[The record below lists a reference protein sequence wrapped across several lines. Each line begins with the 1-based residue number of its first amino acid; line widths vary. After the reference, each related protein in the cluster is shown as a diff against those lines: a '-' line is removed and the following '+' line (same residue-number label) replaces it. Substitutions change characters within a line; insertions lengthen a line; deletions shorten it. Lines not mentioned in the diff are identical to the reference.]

1 MLEQSFPL
9 RRLQCGLV
17 VTIVALTAFLTT
29 GVGAGADQPPQPAS
43 APSNSDAPH
52 GDLPT
57 LKEAFKNYF
66 VIGMAGDLPGNYS
79 ERELALV
86 RQQFNAATPENCM
99 KPGLVHP
106 GEDRWRFERTDAFV
120 NWCVENKIAVIHGHT
135 LLWHQQTGDWFF
147 EGGDKA
153 AVVERMKKHID
164 GLVGRYKGKIYSWD
178 VVNEAINDGGSPRS
192 GQTENLRNSKWLQTV
207 GPEYLTLAFKFAH
220 DADPAAKLYY
230 NDYGIEAGPKH
241 ASSMVLLRRLLK
253 EGAPIHGVG
262 IQGHWSTRH
271 IPYDALDRSIADY
284 ASLGLKVAISELDV
298 TIAGASGGQLDPP
311 GGGRGR
317 REVRPPTPEELQAQA
332 DAYAKLFAIFIKH
345 KDTIERVT
353 FWGLNDRR
361 TWRYGQ
367 HPLLFD
373 AENKPKSAFK
383 AVIDEARRAS
393 GSSAAGR

>member
-1 MLEQSFPL
+1 MLEQSLPL

-29 GVGAGADQPPQPAS
+29 GVGAGADPLPQPPS
-43 APSNSDAPH
+43 APSRSDAPH

-57 LKEAFKNYF
+57 LKGAFTNYF

-86 RQQFNAATPENCM
+86 REQFNSATPENCM

-106 GEDRWRFERTDAFV
+106 SEDRWRFERTDAFV

-135 LLWHQQTGDWFF
+135 LLWHHQTGDWFF
-147 EGGDKA
+147 EGGEKA
-153 AVVERMKKHID
+153 VVVERMKKHID
-164 GLVGRYKGKIYSWD
+164 GLVGRYKGKIHSWD
-178 VVNEAINDGGSPRS
+178 VVNEAINDGGNPRT
-192 GQTENLRNSKWLQTV
+192 GQTENLRNTKWLHVV
-207 GPEYLTLAFKFAH
+207 GPEYLTLAFQFAH

-271 IPYDALDRSIADY
+271 IPYDALDRSIANY

-298 TIAGASGGQLDPP
+298 TIAGASGGQLEPP

-317 REVRPPTPEELQAQA
+317 REIRPATPEELQAQA

-373 AENKPKSAFK
+373 SENKPKSAFK